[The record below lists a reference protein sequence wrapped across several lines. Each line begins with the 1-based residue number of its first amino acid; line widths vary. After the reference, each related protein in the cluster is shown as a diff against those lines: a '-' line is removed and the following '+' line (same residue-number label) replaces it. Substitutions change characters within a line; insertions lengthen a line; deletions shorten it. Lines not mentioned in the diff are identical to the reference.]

1 MVYPIGKLAIRPIC
15 MLWVRKVEGLDNIP
29 KGKPFIIASNH
40 ASYYDSLLVPCAIVP
55 KIDKK
60 LHALVNSYYWKPFI
74 TRFFLNLWEAIPV
87 YVGKEENSKEKNKQ
101 ATEKA
106 INYLKNK
113 ELVMIFPEGRRND
126 GKLIKAY
133 TGVAKIALKSKVSVL
148 PVGIIDSN
156 KVLPRGKT
164 LPRFKRCEVK
174 IGKLM
179 SFDKY
184 YNKKPNEKILQDIT
198 RQIMKQIAKL
208 ISQKYNY

>member
-1 MVYPIGKLAIRPIC
+1 MVYPIGKLTVRPIC
-15 MLWVRKVEGLDNIP
+15 MLWVRKIEGLDNIP

-40 ASYYDSLLVPCAIVP
+40 ASYYDSLLVPSAIVP

-60 LHALVNSYYWKPFI
+60 LHALVNSYYWKPFL
-74 TRFFLNLWEAIPV
+74 TRFFLNVWEAIPV
-87 YVGKEENSKEKNKQ
+87 YVDKEKNSKEKNKQ

-113 ELVMIFPEGRRND
+113 ELIMIFPEGRRND

-133 TGVAKIALKSKVSVL
+133 TGVAKIALKARVPVL
-148 PVGIIDSN
+148 PVGVIDSN

-164 LPRFKRCEVK
+164 FPRFKRCEIK

-179 SFDKY
+179 NFEKY
-184 YNKKPNEKILQDIT
+184 YSKKVNEKAYQNVT
-198 RQIMKQIAKL
+198 RQIMKQIARL
-208 ISQKYNY
+208 IGQKYNY